1 LTCPGCGAALSLI
14 VDPTDGPEGGVLLCE
29 HGHIY
34 ELDDPDD
41 HRELLAA
48 LGASYRSRLHA
59 A

>member
-1 LTCPGCGAALSLI
+1 MSLI
-14 VDPTDGPEGGVLLCE
+14 VDSTDGPDGGVLLCE

-41 HRELLAA
+41 NRELQAA